1 MKRIRIKNNK
11 ELVCTATSANV
22 YFSNKDRERIERK
35 KYIINQLKK

>member
-11 ELVCTATSANV
+11 ELVCTAIAANV
-22 YFSNKDRERIERK
+22 YFSNKDREKIERK

>member
-11 ELVCTATSANV
+11 ELVCIVSGANV

>member
-1 MKRIRIKNNK
+1 MKRIRIRSNK
-11 ELVCTATSANV
+11 ELVCTAIYANV